1 MLPFNY
7 INALYRK
14 NNFGQPCVWYADFT
28 TEPSTIK
35 VYHGILGKTITT
47 ESIYTLRST
56 KDEIQS
62 RINAKRK
69 AGYKYLSE
77 LKDNN
82 NLPVEGTLIAYLTQY
97 LPDDRTTT
105 DGSVLPMLAK
115 TYDNTNNKLF
125 KKCSGYTGQYKI
137 NGLRC
142 FISAVRNNGDMF
154 KPISLKFQSREGT
167 YWNSLSNLEDCLLAY
182 IPSKFLEKMIEEH
195 YILDGELYLP
205 GKSVNEINHFVKD
218 PTCFE
223 NKLIQYWCYD
233 VAIEDMNQYNRIVT
247 LRDNFE
253 LFFTRFNTKEAHLAN
268 INRLVMLETEPIL
281 NGEDATKYRDEF
293 IDLGFEG
300 LILRNPDAEYQFGKR
315 NQSMIKYKRATDGKF
330 VIVDIVPEGYKRPDI
345 PLLICKNDI
354 NDKVFEVHLSSS
366 LDFQRNVL
374 KNKHKY
380 IGKTLFITY
389 GERSGVH
396 NLPFHVKKVEFID

>member
-35 VYHGILGKTITT
+35 VYHGILGKIITT
-47 ESIYTLRST
+47 ELIYTLRST

-77 LKDNN
+77 LKDND
-82 NLPVEGTLIAYLTQY
+82 NLPVEETLITYLTQY
-97 LPDDRTTT
+97 LPDNRTTV
-105 DGSVLPMLAK
+105 DGSVLPMKAK

-125 KKCSGYTGQYKI
+125 KKCSGYIGQHKI

-142 FISAVRNNGDMF
+142 FISAIRNDGDMF
-154 KPISLKFQSREGT
+154 KPISLKFQSCEGT
-167 YWNSLSNLEDCLLAY
+167 YWNSLTSLEEELLY
-182 IPSKFLEKMIEEH
+182 LIPKSFLEKMVEEH

-218 PTCFE
+218 PNCFE

-233 VAIEDMNQYNRIVT
+233 AAIEDMAQYNRIQI
-247 LRDNFE
+247 LRNNFG
-253 LFFTRFNTKEAHLAN
+253 LFFTRFDTKEEHLAN
-268 INRLVMLETEPIL
+268 VNRLIMLEAEPIL
-281 NGEDATKYRDEF
+281 NGEDATRFRDEY

-330 VIVDIVPEGYKRPDI
+330 IIVNIVPEGYKRPDI

-374 KNKHKY
+374 KDKHKY

>member
-77 LKDNN
+77 LKDND
-82 NLPVEGTLIAYLTQY
+82 NLPVEGTLITYLTQY
-97 LPDDRTTT
+97 LPDNRTTV

-154 KPISLKFQSREGT
+154 KPVSLKFQSREGT

-281 NGEDATKYRDEF
+281 NGEEATKYRDEF

-374 KNKHKY
+374 KDKHKY

>member
-14 NNFGQPCVWYADFT
+14 NNFGQPCVWYADFA

-77 LKDNN
+77 LKDND
-82 NLPVEGTLIAYLTQY
+82 NLPVEETLITYLTQY
-97 LPDDRTTT
+97 LPDNRTTV

-142 FISAVRNNGDMF
+142 FISAVRNDGDIF
-154 KPISLKFQSREGT
+154 KPVSLKFQSREGT
-167 YWNSLSNLEDCLLAY
+167 YWNSLSNLEDNLLPY

-218 PTCFE
+218 PNCFE

-233 VAIEDMNQYNRIVT
+233 VAIEDMSQYNRIVT

-300 LILRNPDAEYQFGKR
+300 LILRNPDADYQFGKR

>member
-77 LKDNN
+77 LKDND
-82 NLPVEGTLIAYLTQY
+82 NLPVEGTLITYLTQY
-97 LPDDRTTT
+97 LPDNRTTL
-105 DGSVLPMLAK
+105 DGSVLPMKAK

-125 KKCSGYTGQYKI
+125 KKCSGYMGQHKI

-142 FISAVRNNGDMF
+142 FISAVHTPTDMF
-154 KPISLKFQSREGT
+154 KPISLKFQSCEGT
-167 YWNSLSNLEDCLLAY
+167 YWNSLNSLEEELLDL
-182 IPSKFLEKMIEEH
+182 IPKRFLDKMVEEH

-205 GKSVNEINHFVKD
+205 GKTVNEINHFVKD
-218 PTCFE
+218 PNCFE

-233 VAIEDMNQYNRIVT
+233 VAIEDMAQYNRTQI
-247 LRDNFE
+247 LRNNFG
-253 LFFTRFNTKEAHLAN
+253 LFFVEFNTKEAHLAN
-268 INRLVMLETEPIL
+268 VNRLVMLEAEPIL
-281 NGEDATKYRDEF
+281 NGEDATRFRDEF

-300 LILRNPDAEYQFGKR
+300 LILRNPDADYQFGKR

-366 LDFQRNVL
+366 LDSQRNVL

-396 NLPFHVKKVEFID
+396 NLPFHVKQVEFID

>member
-7 INALYRK
+7 IDGLYRK
-14 NNFGQPCVWYADFT
+14 NNFGQPCVWYAT
-28 TEPSTIK
+28 PYSKNEIII
-35 VYHGILGKTITT
+35 YHGILGKTITKDIVYT
-47 ESIYTLRST
+47 ERKLG
-56 KDEIQS
+56 DEIET
-62 RINAKRK
+62 RYKAKRK
-69 AGYKYLSE
+69 TGYKHLSE
-77 LKDNN
+77 LKDND
-82 NLPVEGTLIAYLTQY
+82 NLPVKETLITYLTQY
-97 LPDDRTTT
+97 LPDDRTTA

-142 FISAVRNNGDMF
+142 FISAVRNDGDIF

-167 YWNSLSNLEDCLLAY
+167 YWNSLSNLEDNLLPY

-218 PTCFE
+218 PNCFE

-233 VAIEDMNQYNRIVT
+233 VAIEDMSQYNRIVT

-293 IDLGFEG
+293 INLGFEG
-300 LILRNPDAEYQFGKR
+300 LILRNPDADYQFGKR

>member
-1 MLPFNY
+1 
-7 INALYRK
+7 
-14 NNFGQPCVWYADFT
+14 
-28 TEPSTIK
+28 
-35 VYHGILGKTITT
+35 
-47 ESIYTLRST
+47 
-56 KDEIQS
+56 
-62 RINAKRK
+62 
-69 AGYKYLSE
+69 
-77 LKDNN
+77 
-82 NLPVEGTLIAYLTQY
+82 
-97 LPDDRTTT
+97 
-105 DGSVLPMLAK
+105 
-115 TYDNTNNKLF
+115 
-125 KKCSGYTGQYKI
+125 
-137 NGLRC
+137 
-142 FISAVRNNGDMF
+142 
-154 KPISLKFQSREGT
+154 
-167 YWNSLSNLEDCLLAY
+167 
-182 IPSKFLEKMIEEH
+182 MIEEH

-218 PTCFE
+218 PNCFE

-233 VAIEDMNQYNRIVT
+233 VAIEDMSQYNRIVT

-300 LILRNPDAEYQFGKR
+300 LILRNPDADYQFGKR

-396 NLPFHVKKVEFID
+396 SLPFHVKKVEFID

>member
-69 AGYKYLSE
+69 AGYKYLNE
-77 LKDNN
+77 LKDND
-82 NLPVEGTLIAYLTQY
+82 NLPVEETLITYLTQY
-97 LPDDRTTT
+97 LPDNRTTV

-142 FISAVRNNGDMF
+142 FISAVRNDGDIF

-218 PTCFE
+218 PNCFE

-233 VAIEDMNQYNRIVT
+233 VAIEDMSQYNRIVT

-281 NGEDATKYRDEF
+281 NGEDATKYRDEY

-300 LILRNPDAEYQFGKR
+300 LILRNPDADYQFGKR

-396 NLPFHVKKVEFID
+396 NLPFHVKQVEFID

>member
-47 ESIYTLRST
+47 ETIYTLRST

-77 LKDNN
+77 LKDND
-82 NLPVEGTLIAYLTQY
+82 NLPVEETLITYLTQY
-97 LPDDRTTT
+97 LPDNRTTV

>member
-7 INALYRK
+7 IDGLYRK
-14 NNFGQPCVWYADFT
+14 NNFGQPCVWYAT
-28 TEPSTIK
+28 PYSKNEIII
-35 VYHGILGKTITT
+35 YHGILGKTITKDI
-47 ESIYTLRST
+47 IYTERELC
-56 KDEIQS
+56 DEIKT
-62 RINAKRK
+62 RYKAKRK
-69 AGYKYLSE
+69 TGYKHLSE
-77 LKDNN
+77 LKDNVH
-82 NLPVEGTLIAYLTQY
+82 LPVEETLITYLTKY
-97 LPDDRTTT
+97 LPDDRTTA

-142 FISAVRNNGDMF
+142 FISAVRNDGDIF

-167 YWNSLSNLEDCLLAY
+167 YWNSLSNLEDNLLPY
-182 IPSKFLEKMIEEH
+182 IPSKFLEKMVEEH

-218 PTCFE
+218 PNCFE

-233 VAIEDMNQYNRIVT
+233 VAIEDMSQYNRIVT

-293 IDLGFEG
+293 INLGFEG
-300 LILRNPDAEYQFGKR
+300 LILRNPDADYQFGKR

-330 VIVDIVPEGYKRPDI
+330 VIVDIIPEGYKRPDI

-374 KNKHKY
+374 KNKHNY

>member
-7 INALYRK
+7 IDGLYRK
-14 NNFGQPCVWYADFT
+14 NNFGQPCVWYAT
-28 TEPSTIK
+28 PYSKNEIII
-35 VYHGILGKTITT
+35 YHGILGKTITKDIVYT
-47 ESIYTLRST
+47 ERKLG
-56 KDEIQS
+56 DEIET
-62 RINAKRK
+62 RYKAKRK
-69 AGYKYLSE
+69 TGYKHLSE
-77 LKDNN
+77 LKDND
-82 NLPVEGTLIAYLTQY
+82 NLPVKETLITYLTQY
-97 LPDDRTTT
+97 LPDDRTTA

-125 KKCSGYTGQYKI
+125 KKCSGYAGQYKI

-142 FISAVRNNGDMF
+142 FISAVRNDGDIF

-167 YWNSLSNLEDCLLAY
+167 YWNSLSNLEDNLLPY

-218 PTCFE
+218 PNCFE

-233 VAIEDMNQYNRIVT
+233 VAIEDMSQYNRIVT

-281 NGEDATKYRDEF
+281 NGEDATKYRDEY

-300 LILRNPDAEYQFGKR
+300 LILRNPDADYQFGKR

-396 NLPFHVKKVEFID
+396 NLPFHVKQVEFID

>member
-7 INALYRK
+7 TEALYRK
-14 NNFGQPCVWYADFT
+14 NNFGQPCVWFAEVT
-28 TEPSTIK
+28 TTPLTIK
-35 VYHGILGKTITT
+35 VYHGIIDKTITT
-47 ESIYTLRST
+47 ELINTLRSP

-77 LKDNN
+77 LKDNIT
-82 NLPVEGTLIAYLTQY
+82 LPVEGELITYLTQY
-97 LPDDRTTT
+97 LSDNRTTT

-125 KKCSGYTGQYKI
+125 KKVSNYLGQYKI

-142 FISAVRNNGDMF
+142 FISAVSNPTDMF
-154 KPISLKFQSREGT
+154 KPVSLKFQSREGT
-167 YWNSLSNLEDCLLAY
+167 YWNSLSKLEDYLLDI
-182 IPSKFLEKMIEEH
+182 IPKKFLEKMVEEH

-205 GKSVNEINHFVKD
+205 GKSVNEINHIVKD
-218 PTCFE
+218 PNCFE
-223 NKLIQYWCYD
+223 NSLIQYWCYD
-233 VAIEDMNQYNRIVT
+233 VAIEDMTQYERAIV
-247 LRDNFE
+247 LRNNFG
-253 LFFTRFNTKEAHLAN
+253 LFFASFDNKQHHLAS
-268 INRLVMLETEPIL
+268 INKLVMLESTIIK
-281 NGEDATKYRDEF
+281 NGEDATIFRDKF

-330 VIVDIVPEGYKRPDI
+330 IIVDIVPEGIKRPDI

-380 IGKTLFITY
+380 IGKTVFITY

-396 NLPFHVKKVEFID
+396 NLPFHVKQVEFID

>member
-69 AGYKYLSE
+69 AGYKYLNE
-77 LKDNN
+77 LKDND

-97 LPDDRTTT
+97 LPDNRTTV

-167 YWNSLSNLEDCLLAY
+167 YWNSLSNLEDCLLPY
-182 IPSKFLEKMIEEH
+182 IPSKFLDKMIEEH

>member
-1 MLPFNY
+1 MLPFDY
-7 INALYRK
+7 IHAIYRK
-14 NNFGQPCVWYADFT
+14 NNFGQPCVWHAEPYAKN
-28 TEPSTIK
+28 EIM
-35 VYHGILGKTITT
+35 VYHGILGKTITKDI
-47 ESIYTLRST
+47 IYTERNLN
-56 KDEIQS
+56 DEIES
-62 RINAKRK
+62 RYKAKRK
-69 AGYKYLSE
+69 TGYKHLSE
-77 LKDNN
+77 LKDNVH
-82 NLPVEGTLIAYLTQY
+82 LPVERELITYLTQY
-97 LPDDRTTT
+97 LPDDRTTA

-115 TYDNTNNKLF
+115 AYDNTNNKLF

-142 FISAVRNNGDMF
+142 FISAVHTPTDMF

-167 YWNSLSNLEDCLLAY
+167 YWNSLTSLEEELLHL
-182 IPSKFLEKMIEEH
+182 IPKRFLEKMVEEH

-218 PTCFE
+218 PNCFE

-233 VAIEDMNQYNRIVT
+233 AAIEDMTQYNRIQI
-247 LRDNFE
+247 LRSNFE
-253 LFFTRFNTKEAHLAN
+253 LFFTRFNTKEEHLRN
-268 INRLVMLETEPIL
+268 VNRLIMLEADPIL
-281 NGEDATKYRDEF
+281 NGEDATEFRDKY

-330 VIVDIVPEGYKRPDI
+330 VIVDIIPEGYKRPDI

-354 NDKVFEVHLSSS
+354 NEQVFEVHLSSS
-366 LDFQRNVL
+366 LDFQRQVL
-374 KNKHKY
+374 KNKHNY
-380 IGKTLFITY
+380 IGKTVFITY

-396 NLPFHVKKVEFID
+396 NLPFHVKQVELID

>member
-14 NNFGQPCVWYADFT
+14 NNFGQPCVWYANFT

-77 LKDNN
+77 LKDND
-82 NLPVEGTLIAYLTQY
+82 NLPVKERLITYLTQY
-97 LPDDRTTT
+97 LPDNRTTV

-167 YWNSLSNLEDCLLAY
+167 YWNSLTSLEEELLY
-182 IPSKFLEKMIEEH
+182 LIPKSFLEKMVEEH

-218 PTCFE
+218 PNCFE

-233 VAIEDMNQYNRIVT
+233 VAIEDMSQYNRIVT

>member
-35 VYHGILGKTITT
+35 VYHGILGKTITI

-69 AGYKYLSE
+69 AGYKYLIE
-77 LKDNN
+77 LKDND
-82 NLPVEGTLIAYLTQY
+82 NLPVEETLITYLTQY
-97 LPDDRTTT
+97 LPDNRTTV

-142 FISAVRNNGDMF
+142 FISAVRNDGDMF

>member
-28 TEPSTIK
+28 IEPSTIK

-77 LKDNN
+77 LKDND
-82 NLPVEGTLIAYLTQY
+82 NLPVEETLITYLTQY
-97 LPDDRTTT
+97 LPDNRTTV

-125 KKCSGYTGQYKI
+125 KKCSSYTGQYKI

-142 FISAVRNNGDMF
+142 FISAVRNDGDIF

-167 YWNSLSNLEDCLLAY
+167 YWNSLSNLENCLLAY

-218 PTCFE
+218 PNCFE

-233 VAIEDMNQYNRIVT
+233 IAIEDMSQYNRIVT

-300 LILRNPDAEYQFGKR
+300 LILRNPDADYQFGKR

-330 VIVDIVPEGYKRPDI
+330 IIVDIIPEGYKRPDI